1 MKQYQFNPGFDI
13 RPAPGGMGFIY
24 GPGVFGPQVEN
35 RTLDAIRKSLM
46 DPQCQGPEI
55 VYAIA
60 MDVGKQEHRPIL
72 EKLHLLYGAVAY
84 AQGRLGN
91 EPVRSQGHIHAISG
105 FSAQSTPEVY
115 EIWSGKAA
123 IYMQECAEDNPGRCF
138 AVIAGPGDVV
148 IVPPYWA
155 HATVSLSQEGDSP
168 MTFGAWCVRDYG
180 FDYKGVR
187 AHGGIAWFPVYKED
201 GRLDWEPNPAYAPSE
216 LMIKTPDDHPEL
228 GIVRGEPIYRT
239 FEKDPTTFLYVVDP
253 SLKKDVWTNYIP

>member
-1 MKQYQFNPGFDI
+1 MRRYEFDPGFDI
-13 RPAPGGMGFIY
+13 MPSEGALGFTY

-35 RTLDAIRKSLM
+35 RTLDSIRKSLM
-46 DPQCQGPEI
+46 DPECDGPDI

-60 MDVGKQEHRPIL
+60 MDVGKEEHRPLL

-84 AQGRLGN
+84 AQGSLGK

-115 EIWSGKAA
+115 EIWSGKAI
-123 IYMQECAEDNPGRCF
+123 IYMQEYAEDHPGRCF
-138 AVIAGPGDVV
+138 AVYAEPGDVV

-155 HATVSLSQEGDSP
+155 HATVSASGPDDAP

-187 AHGGIAWFPVYKED
+187 AHNGIAWFPVVQENEIS
-201 GRLDWEPNPAYAPSE
+201 WIANPAYKQSE
-216 LMIKTPDDHPEL
+216 LICKRPDDHPEL
-228 GIVRGEPIYRT
+228 GIVKGEPIYRT
-239 FEKDPTTFLYVVDP
+239 FEKNPETFAYVVDP
-253 SLKKDVWTNYIP
+253 SLKKEAWIDFIP